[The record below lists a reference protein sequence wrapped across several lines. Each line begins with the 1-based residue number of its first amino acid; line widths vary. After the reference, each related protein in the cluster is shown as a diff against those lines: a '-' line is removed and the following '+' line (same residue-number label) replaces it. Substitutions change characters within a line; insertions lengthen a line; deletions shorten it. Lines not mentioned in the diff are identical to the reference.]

1 MFFCIRQE
9 KFFKHLLF
17 LPFLNGGKKRLIK
30 MAKCSLCGKKVKA
43 YFDLCYDCYNST
55 KGLYHQFAEP
65 IISNRFMKEM
75 GIIDY

>member
-1 MFFCIRQE
+1 
-9 KFFKHLLF
+9 
-17 LPFLNGGKKRLIK
+17 